1 MGCLKPLQRRVGT
14 RRGHAPDAV
23 EARHPAC
30 YAKPMD
36 SSCRGRTIG
45 FLCLL
50 VTAFGWALNW
60 PLMKLLLQQWPPL
73 FARGLAGTLA
83 AVILAVLALSRGE
96 SMNVPRAAVPRLAFA
111 SFTNVF
117 AWMGFGTMAMKY
129 VTVGEGALIA
139 YTMPIWAMLLVWP
152 VLQMRPTSRDIAAL
166 VLGIAGVALLLGA
179 GGFAFS
185 SGKLIGI
192 GLALS
197 CAILF
202 ALGNVLNRA
211 QLPMSPLVV
220 VAWQVGLGCLVM
232 LVLGIAFEHP
242 DYSAVTPVGIACFVY
257 MMLVPM
263 GLCYLTWF
271 ETLRRLPPTAAS
283 TGMLLVPVIGVVSAA
298 LILGEP
304 LGFREVAAMVLTLG
318 GVTLA
323 LQKA

>member
-1 MGCLKPLQRRVGT
+1 
-14 RRGHAPDAV
+14 
-23 EARHPAC
+23 
-30 YAKPMD
+30 MD
-36 SSCRGRTIG
+36 YSGRDRTIG
-45 FLCLL
+45 FLCLV

-60 PLMKLLLQQWPPL
+60 PLIKLLLQQWPPL
-73 FARGLAGTLA
+73 FARGLAGTFA
-83 AVILAVLALSRGE
+83 AVILAALALGRRE
-96 SMNVPRAAVPRLAFA
+96 SLRVPREAMGRLVFA

-139 YTMPIWAMLLVWP
+139 YTMPIWAMLFAWP
-152 VLQMRPTSRDIAAL
+152 FLHMRPTLRDIAAL

-179 GGFAFS
+179 DGFAF
-185 SGKLIGI
+185 GAAKLTGI
-192 GLALS
+192 ALALA

-202 ALGNVLNRA
+202 ALGNVLNREA
-211 QLPMSPLVV
+211 FPMPPLVV

-242 DYSAVTPVGIACFVY
+242 DLGAITPLGAASFVY
-257 MMLVPM
+257 MTLVPM
-263 GLCYLTWF
+263 SLCYLTWF
-271 ETLRRLPPTAAS
+271 ETLRRLPPTSAS

-298 LILGEP
+298 FILGEP
-304 LGFREVAAMVLTLG
+304 LGLREVAAMVLTLG